1 MIISD
6 ISPYTIIAGSGVYKD
21 ADFMTGYTLVTPTA
35 AETSQCLKENYE
47 NIGVHNSS

>member
-6 ISPYTIIAGSGVYKD
+6 ITPYTIIVGSGVYKD
-21 ADFMTGYTLVTPTA
+21 ADFMTGYTLVTPTS
-35 AETSQCLKENYE
+35 AETSQCLKEHYD